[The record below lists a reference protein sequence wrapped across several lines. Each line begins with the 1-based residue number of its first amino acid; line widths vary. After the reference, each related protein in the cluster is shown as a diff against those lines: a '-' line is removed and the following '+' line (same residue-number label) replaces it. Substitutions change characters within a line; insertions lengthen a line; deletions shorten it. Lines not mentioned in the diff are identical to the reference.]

1 MAFNEKWQQA
11 SDDPAFIYALDTT
24 QGVNI
29 FDLKINR
36 GYHAGKRTSETEI
49 AEIARL
55 IAAAPD
61 LLAALEIAL
70 PYVESFD
77 GDNADLQTKA
87 NAEAVRAAIAKA
99 KGE

>member
-1 MAFNEKWQQA
+1 MKWLAYTTAKMGAWCVSDYETGKAIARMSDSCTSAENEK
-11 SDDPAFIYALDTT
+11 T
-24 QGVNI
+24 
-29 FDLKINR
+29 
-36 GYHAGKRTSETEI
+36 
-49 AEIARL
+49 ARL

-77 GDNADLQTKA
+77 DDNADLQTKA

-99 KGE
+99 KGEQS